1 MSSTNPFNPRWAEVW
16 DVNFNPTVGAEIRKI
31 RPAVVISSD
40 DMGNLPIKLVAPIT
54 SWKNHFEHN
63 TWHVR
68 VEPND
73 TNGLTG
79 DSAIDVMQIRG
90 VDLSRFIRKRGR
102 LDATFIE
109 EIALVIN
116 TVMGN
121 E

>member
-1 MSSTNPFNPRWAEVW
+1 MQ
-16 DVNFNPTVGAEIRKI
+16 KI

-40 DMGNLPIKLVAPIT
+40 VFGNLPIKLVAPIT
-54 SWKNHFEHN
+54 GWQDHFEEN
-63 TWHVR
+63 IWRVR

-79 DSAIDVMQIRG
+79 DSAIDVMHIRG
-90 VDLSRFIRKRGR
+90 IDLIRFIRKRGR

-116 TVMGN
+116 TVIGN